1 MGKFQPKHGFGTL
14 VNHVAEGN
22 NPKHAHVTPIYQ
34 TSTFSYPDVATGV
47 AIWKGEE
54 PGYIYTR
61 LGNPNHDQLAQK
73 VAVLEGL
80 DLVREQPDKNPME
93 IVAGQVFSSGM
104 AAVTTCLMTCAG
116 AGDTIISQEAIYGGS
131 YQFLNDIAPRLGIKM
146 VWLKDPT
153 PEAWEA
159 AFEAHPSARIAYAE
173 SPTNPTMDIV
183 DLAFVAQ
190 VAHTK
195 GAWLMVDNTFATPYC
210 QRPITLG
217 ADVTIHSTTKYLSGH
232 GLVVGGVAVSPHVDW
247 VKKPLQSVLKT
258 LGGTP
263 SPFDT
268 WLTNIGLKTF
278 ELRMQRHN
286 ENAMAVA
293 QYLNQHSK
301 VAEVYYPGLPSHP
314 GHAVAAKQM
323 SCFGPMLSF
332 ELKGGFEA
340 GESLMNH
347 VQVATLAV
355 SLGNVD
361 TLIEHPA
368 SMTHMGVPRETRL
381 RMGLTDGLV
390 RLSVGVENVEDII
403 ADLDQALAA

>member
-1 MGKFQPKHGFGTL
+1 MGQINPEHGIGTL

-61 LGNPNHDQLAQK
+61 LGNPNYEQLAEK

-80 DLVREQPDKNPME
+80 DLLRAQPQQNPGE
-93 IVAGQVFSSGM
+93 LVAGQVFATGM
-104 AAVTTCLMTCAG
+104 AAVTTCLLTCAQ
-116 AGDTIISQEAIYGGS
+116 AGDTIIAQEAIYGGS
-131 YQFLNDIAPRLGIKM
+131 YTFLTEIAPRYGIQT

-153 PEAWEA
+153 PAAWEA
-159 AFEAHPSARIAYAE
+159 AFAAHPDARLAYAE
-173 SPTNPTMDIV
+173 SPANPTMNIV
-183 DLAFVAQ
+183 DLAHLAQ
-190 VAHTK
+190 VAHRY
-195 GAWLMVDNTFATPYC
+195 GAWVMADNTFATPFC
-210 QRPITLG
+210 QRPLSLG
-217 ADVTIHSTTKYLSGH
+217 VDVVIHSTTKYLSGH
-232 GLVVGGVAVSPHVDW
+232 GLVVGGVAVSTHVDW
-247 VKKPLQSVLKT
+247 VKKDLTKLLKI
-258 LGGTP
+258 LGSSP

-278 ELRMQRHN
+278 EIRMERHN
-286 ENAMAVA
+286 TNAMAVA
-293 QYLNQHSK
+293 QYLAQHPK

-314 GHAVAAKQM
+314 GHAVASRQM
-323 SCFGPMLSF
+323 FSFGPMLSF
-332 ELKGGFEA
+332 EVKGGFAA

-347 VQVATLAV
+347 VKVATLAV

-368 SMTHMGVPRETRL
+368 SMTHYNVPREARL
-381 RMGLTDGLV
+381 RMGLSDGLV
-390 RLSVGVENVEDII
+390 RLSVGVENVQDIL
-403 ADLDQALAA
+403 ADLDQALAC